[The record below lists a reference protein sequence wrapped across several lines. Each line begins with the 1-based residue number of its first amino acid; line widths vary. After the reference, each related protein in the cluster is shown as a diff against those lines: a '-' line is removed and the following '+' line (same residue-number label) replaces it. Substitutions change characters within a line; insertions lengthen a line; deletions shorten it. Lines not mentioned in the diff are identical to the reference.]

1 MRAPSPQCGSHEPNA
16 QPWAAMCCE
25 TENSYAW
32 PRPLLDTRAGVDGI
46 AGLEAC
52 QHCGEEFC
60 KAPSPAANKKCENYA
75 RPCRDLLAAG
85 CAGVR
90 CHVLRRVLAAIAALC
105 HWAAV
110 AVGANLQLLLPMW
123 FRQSF
128 FWSNVAA
135 PVWRPAK
142 GPRPGRQRVTP
153 HSISSGACLR
163 IFLNIRSNESVLFMI
178 NYVDDESPCLRVYSS
193 TRWSTRGS
201 VAISSQRCSAPY
213 ATRISGACRPQL
225 HRVLV
230 LPAEPFARV
239 CDASFMGGRGVCA
252 RRP

>member
-1 MRAPSPQCGSHEPNA
+1 MALRGWKRASIVARSSA
-16 QPWAAMCCE
+16 KRLR
-25 TENSYAW
+25 
-32 PRPLLDTRAGVDGI
+32 PRPARNARITPGLAGTCWLQAVLGCVAMSSAERSQRLL
-46 AGLEAC
+46 
-52 QHCGEEFC
+52 
-60 KAPSPAANKKCENYA
+60 
-75 RPCRDLLAAG
+75 
-85 CAGVR
+85 R
-90 CHVLRRVLAAIAALC
+90 CVIGP
-105 HWAAV
+105 AV
-110 AVGANLQLLLPMW
+110 AVRANLQLLLPMW

-128 FWSNVAA
+128 FWSKVAA

-163 IFLNIRSNESVLFMI
+163 ICLDIRSNESVVFMI

-225 HRVLV
+225 HHVLV